1 MLTCMGILLILE
13 TPESRTSMRIA
24 LLTNEYPPHI
34 YGGAGVHVEY
44 LSDALAH
51 IEGGGNEVDVYCF
64 GEQKEHSGHIT
75 VEGILPDFDFPFQDV
90 RHQKLLDALFR
101 NVLMVGSLKG
111 ADIVHCHT
119 WYTHLAGCLIKQ
131 MLKIPLVLTIHSL
144 EPHRPWKEEQMGSG
158 YGVSA
163 WLERTAYENADGV
176 IATSRSMET
185 AVRDLYRVSPEGIRV
200 IPNGIDVSQ
209 YQPTLNP
216 ALVASYGI
224 NPDKPFLLFV
234 GRVTRQKGI
243 IHLLN
248 AVKYLSRGIQVVLCA
263 GAPDTPEIGKEM
275 TEKVKTVRNETA
287 LDVVWIERWVPRD
300 HLITLYT
307 HASLFVCPSIYEP
320 FGIINLEAMACGT
333 PVVASAVG
341 GIPEVVVP
349 GQTGLL
355 VPFEPLSDDNFEQKD
370 PDRFSRGLAEAVNS
384 LVGSQEKIEAMGRE
398 ARKRVEKEFSWGSV
412 ARRTL
417 DFYKELTSRRLV
429 R

>member
-1 MLTCMGILLILE
+1 
-13 TPESRTSMRIA
+13 MRIA
-24 LLTNEYPPHI
+24 VLTNEFPPHI

-44 LSDALAH
+44 LSETLAR
-51 IEGGGNEVDVYCF
+51 IEGGHEVDVYCF
-64 GEQKEHSGHIT
+64 GDQKEHSGHIT

-101 NVLMVGSLKG
+101 NILMVGSLKG

-131 MLKIPLVLTIHSL
+131 MLKIPLVLTTHSL

-158 YGVSA
+158 YRISA
-163 WLERTAYENADGV
+163 WLERIAYENADGV

-185 AVRDLYRVSPEGIRV
+185 AVHDLYRVSPEGVRV
-200 IPNGIDVSQ
+200 IPNGIDVRQ
-209 YQPTLNP
+209 YKPTSNP
-216 ALVASYGI
+216 ELVASYGI

-248 AVKYLSRGIQVVLCA
+248 AVRYLSQGIQVVLCA

-275 TEKVKTVRNETA
+275 TDKVKAVRNETA
-287 LDVVWIERWVPRD
+287 LDIVWIERWVPRD

-341 GIPEVVVP
+341 GIPEVVVH

-355 VPFEPLSDDNFEQKD
+355 VPFEPLSDDNFEPKD
-370 PDRFSRGLAEAVNS
+370 PDRFSRGIAEAVNS
-384 LVGSQEKIEAMGRE
+384 LFLSRKKIETMGRE
-398 ARKRVEKEFSWGSV
+398 SRRRVEREFSWESV
-412 ARRTL
+412 ARQTL
-417 DFYKELTSRRLV
+417 DFYNELISRRPPP
-429 R
+429 